1 MTISCFLRPV
11 RAISARCLSILL
23 SAFFILI
30 VSIQG
35 GTAHEIRPAI
45 ADLTFPEP
53 GKVQLDMS
61 LILEAAIARIGSGH
75 GDTDESANA
84 KAYDA
89 LRQLEPDALS
99 AAFTAFE
106 ADFIEGTVIVA
117 DGERVALTVKSLE
130 PEPVGDLDFA
140 RLATLSLEGN
150 LPEGST
156 TVTFSFNPEFGP
168 AVLRVPDPETGDYVY
183 SVYLENGTT
192 SDAIAVNAPPPER
205 SAGAIFLDYVV
216 IGFTHI
222 VPKGL
227 DHILFVV
234 GLYLLSARW
243 KPLLIQVTAF
253 TLAHSVTLAL
263 GMLGLVSVP
272 ASIVEPLIALSIV
285 FIAVENLFTDRMS
298 RHRAVIVFCFGL
310 LHGLGFAGVLTEIGL
325 SPAHFVSGLIAFNIG
340 VEAGQLAVI
349 AACFLAFGYWFS
361 SRSWYRSGIVR
372 PLSVGIAL
380 VALFWFA
387 ERTGLIA

>member
-1 MTISCFLRPV
+1 MIMFRFPRRV
-11 RAISARCLSILL
+11 SAPSVSGLSILFF
-23 SAFFILI
+23 SVFILLI
-30 VSIQG
+30 SIPA
-35 GTAHEIRPAI
+35 TRAHEIRPAI
-45 ADLTFPEP
+45 ADLTFPQSD
-53 GKVQLDMS
+53 KVQLDMS

-84 KAYDA
+84 RAYDA
-89 LRQLEPDALS
+89 LRLLEPDALS
-99 AAFTAFE
+99 AAFRDFE
-106 ADFIEGTVIVA
+106 AEFLEGTTLLA
-117 DGERVALTVKSLE
+117 DGERVVLSVRSLE
-130 PEPVGDLDFA
+130 PDPVGDIDFA
-140 RLATLSLEGN
+140 RLARLVLEGN
-150 LPEGST
+150 LPAGST
-156 TVTFSFNPEFGP
+156 AVTFSFNPEFGP
-168 AVLRVPDPETGDYVY
+168 AVLRVPDPETGDYAY

-192 SDAIAVNAPPPER
+192 SEAIAVNAPPPER
-205 SAGAIFLDYVV
+205 SAGAIFLDYIV

-234 GLYLLSARW
+234 GLYLLSPRW
-243 KPLLIQVTAF
+243 KPLLVQVTAF

-285 FIAVENLFTDRMS
+285 FVAVENLFTDRMS
-298 RHRAVIVFCFGL
+298 RHRAIIVFGFGL
-310 LHGLGFAGVLTEIGL
+310 LHGLGFAGVLNEIGL

-349 AACFLAFGYWFS
+349 AACALAFGFWFS
-361 SRSWYRSGIVR
+361 GRTRYRAGLVR
-372 PLSVGIAL
+372 PLSVAIAL
-380 VALFWFA
+380 VALYWFF